1 MDVDSRVVGSTGGVL
16 HYYFRNKLGQRSV
29 LITWNLVSLPFDGRF
44 EVREVDIG

>member
-1 MDVDSRVVGSTGGVL
+1 MDVDSRVVGSTGGML

-29 LITWNLVSLPFDGRF
+29 LITWNLVSLLFNERF